1 MRAVVIEAPGR
12 ITTTTVEDPSP
23 GPREVVIAVSG
34 AGICGTDIHVIDGD
48 LEGSVYPI
56 VPGHEFAGTVV
67 AAGRDVTEFAD
78 GDRVAVDP
86 NLFCGECHYCKIGHG
101 NLCERY
107 NAIGVIASPGATA
120 EFCVAPVANCYR
132 LPESVSLDH
141 APLIEPLSCAVHGF
155 DLLPGRIGEH
165 YLVYGAGTMG
175 LMMAQL
181 ARFAG
186 AASVSVVDINADRLA
201 VAEQLA
207 ADRTATSADEFD
219 RPEGWEVVIDC
230 TGAVPAIEDGLR
242 RVRKGGTFQV
252 FGVAPEAATASFSPF
267 RVYKDEIHIVGSM
280 AVLHSFGRAVDL
292 MAKRVV
298 DPDVMISHRFGL
310 DEYETAVEAFRT
322 GTGRKLQIQP
332 RRSAAER

>member
-1 MRAVVIEAPGR
+1 MRAVVIEGPHQ
-12 ITTTTVEDPSP
+12 INVTTVDDPTP
-23 GPREVVIAVSG
+23 GPREVVLAVSG
-34 AGICGTDIHVIDGD
+34 AGICGTDLHVLDGD

-56 VPGHEFAGTVV
+56 VPGHEFAGTV
-67 AAGRDVTEFAD
+67 AAVGTAVTEFSV

-86 NLFCGECHYCKIGHG
+86 NIFCGECHYCKIGHG
-101 NLCERY
+101 NLCEQY
-107 NAIGVIASPGATA
+107 NALGVIADPGAAA
-120 EFCVAPVANCYR
+120 EYCVAPVGNCYL

-155 DLLPGRIGEH
+155 DLLRGRIGER

-186 AASVSVVDINADRLA
+186 AAEVSVVDINADRLP
-201 VAEQLA
+201 VAAALG
-207 ADRTATSADEFD
+207 ADRVATSADELD

-230 TGAVPAIEDGLR
+230 TGAVPAIEDGLT

-252 FGVAPEAATASFSPF
+252 FGVAPEAATAKFNPF

-292 MAKRVV
+292 MAKQVV

-310 DEYETAVEAFRT
+310 DDYAQAVDLFRA
-322 GTGRKLQIQP
+322 GTGRKIQIQP
-332 RRSAAER
+332 GK

>member
-12 ITTTTVEDPSP
+12 IATTTVDDPTP
-23 GPREVVIAVSG
+23 GPREVVLEVAG
-34 AGICGTDIHVIDGD
+34 AGICGTDLHMIDGD
-48 LEGSVYPI
+48 LEGTVYPI

-67 AAGRDVTEFAD
+67 ATGAEVAEFSE

-86 NLFCGECHYCKIGHG
+86 NLFCGECHYCRIGRD

-107 NAIGVIASPGATA
+107 NAIGVIDSPGAAA
-120 EFCVAPVANCYR
+120 EFCTVPEANCFR
-132 LPESVSLDH
+132 LPDEVLLEH
-141 APLIEPLSCAVHGF
+141 APMIEPLSCAVHGF

-186 AASVSVVDINADRLA
+186 AASVSVVDLNTERLA
-201 VAEQLA
+201 LAERLA
-207 ADRTATSADEFD
+207 ADRTATAADELD
-219 RPEGWEVVIDC
+219 RPDGWEVVIDC

-252 FGVAPEAATASFSPF
+252 FGVAPEDASASFSPF
-267 RVYKDEIHIVGSM
+267 RVYKDEIRIVGSM

-292 MAKRVV
+292 MAKGVI
-298 DPDVMISHRFGL
+298 DPEAMISHHFGL
-310 DEYETAVEAFRT
+310 EQYEEAIAMFRS
-322 GTGRKLQIQP
+322 GSGRKLQVRP
-332 RRSAAER
+332 

>member
-12 ITTTTVEDPSP
+12 INVTTVDDPKP
-23 GPREVVIAVSG
+23 GPREVVVEVAG
-34 AGICGTDIHVIDGD
+34 AGICGTDLHIIDGD
-48 LEGSVYPI
+48 LEGTVYPI
-56 VPGHEFAGTVV
+56 VPGHEFAGTV
-67 AAGRDVTEFAD
+67 AAVGKAVTEFAV

-86 NLFCGECHYCKIGHG
+86 NVFCGECHYCKIGHG

-107 NAIGVIASPGATA
+107 NAIGVISSPGAA
-120 EFCVAPVANCYR
+120 AQYCAAPVANCYL
-132 LPESVSLDH
+132 LPESVPLEH

-155 DLLPGRIGEH
+155 DLLPGRVGEH

-181 ARFAG
+181 ARFSG
-186 AASVSVVDINADRLA
+186 AASVSVVDLNTDRLPVAAGLGADR
-201 VAEQLA
+201 VAASA
-207 ADRTATSADEFD
+207 AELD

-230 TGAVPAIEDGLR
+230 TGAVPAIEDGLT

-292 MAKRVV
+292 LAKRVV

-310 DEYETAVEAFRT
+310 DDYESAVDAFRK
-322 GTGRKLQIQP
+322 GTGRKLQVQP
-332 RRSAAER
+332 AA

>member
-1 MRAVVIEAPGR
+1 MRAVVIEKPGT
-12 ITTTTVEDPSP
+12 INTTTVEDPAP
-23 GPREVVIAVSG
+23 GPRDVVLEVSG
-34 AGICGTDIHVIDGD
+34 VGICGTDLHVLDGD
-48 LEGSVYPI
+48 LEGSEYPI

-67 AAGRDVTEFAD
+67 AKGPAVAGLDV

-86 NLFCGECHYCKIGHG
+86 NLFCGECHYCRIGRG

-107 NAIGVIASPGATA
+107 NAMGVIRTAGATA
-120 EFCVAPVANCYR
+120 EFCAVPEGNCYPI
-132 LPESVSLDH
+132 PEGVALEH

-155 DLLPGRIGEH
+155 DLLPGRVGEH

-186 AASVSVVDINADRLA
+186 AASVEVVDINADRLG

-207 ADRTATSADEFD
+207 ADRTATSADDLD

-230 TGAVPAIEDGLR
+230 TGAVPAIEDGLT

-252 FGVAPEAATASFSPF
+252 FGVAPEQAMASFSPF
-267 RVYKDEIHIVGSM
+267 RVYKDEITIVGSM
-280 AVLHSFGRAVDL
+280 AVLHSFGRAVEL
-292 MAKRVV
+292 MARRVI
-298 DPDVMISHRFGL
+298 DPEVMISHSFGL
-310 DEYETAVEAFRT
+310 DGYADAVEQFRR
-322 GTGRKLQIQP
+322 GEGRKLQIRP
-332 RRSAAER
+332 GT